1 VIARHR
7 LTLVQL
13 VSGLFAV
20 GIFAVGAA
28 EPADLSAQEM
38 TSALNGGWVTLSEP
52 RVDLWYHGL
61 AVVGFGETDEPTMYD
76 TAYLERVRAAK
87 QELGIYPTPLDE
99 RAEKLRDEFEGDPAF
114 ELFHFV
120 PLYFPEAS
128 RDRMLA
134 ALAAVADRRTRDSTI
149 AGRDTRAGMRLLEAR
164 FREGGQRRWLRE
176 FVELLQSEWDLFYA
190 DFREETAAGD
200 ATYLTVM
207 RRRWEADV
215 APAFADF
222 RSEEQLDS
230 GRIYIAPALGVE
242 GRMFA
247 GSSFQRTVHAIAV
260 WAPGWNDPRASIFSA
275 VREMC
280 YAVAGDALRSA
291 AGRGGPASITNAA
304 VRCGSRLLANSDPD
318 LAEEFRS
325 VYLRAAGIE
334 DPGADVEAAFQ
345 NAYSLAPEI
354 LDSLDVR
361 LRIAPGMDADVP
373 PPLTS
378 WSVES
383 KPHVDLWYHV
393 LAVAAADEP
402 GPLGMYSAEYARH
415 IREVKQELG
424 IYPTRLDSIAGELR
438 ASVADIGD
446 SIARS
451 IIHFIP
457 LYFPRGDPRSMLEAL
472 RVVARGRVDRLGVGG
487 ANVRYG
493 TVIAN
498 QVFVSGRARR
508 TLRDLVDAA
517 ENEWDVFYRDYWER
531 ANQQLRPRY
540 QAVQQLW
547 DSLFAPQLEP
557 YLVRRRLTAGL
568 ILPSPPLGPEGRII
582 DDDEYVPTDQTVSVQ
597 VPLDSDSPNETVYAF
612 LKELCF
618 LLIDDSDLEEH
629 VDETRNLEDLR
640 RTAAVRCGSLILQ
653 FYAPTLVAP
662 YRRAFLDAVGATE
675 GYTVAAFERVYALE
689 PEVFAIIREQI
700 RRR

>member
-1 VIARHR
+1 
-7 LTLVQL
+7 
-13 VSGLFAV
+13 
-20 GIFAVGAA
+20 
-28 EPADLSAQEM
+28 
-38 TSALNGGWVTLSEP
+38 
-52 RVDLWYHGL
+52 
-61 AVVGFGETDEPTMYD
+61 VVGFGETDEPTMYD
-76 TAYLERVRAAK
+76 VAYLERVRAAK

-99 RAEKLRDEFEGDPAF
+99 RAEKLKEEFQKDQAF

-128 RDRMLA
+128 RERMLN
-134 ALAAVADRRTRDSTI
+134 ALMAVADRRTRDSTV
-149 AGRDTRAGMRLLEAR
+149 AGPDTRAGMRLLEAR
-164 FREGGQRRWLRE
+164 LREGGQRRWLEE
-176 FVELLQSEWDLFYA
+176 FVELLQTEWDLFYA
-190 DFREETAAGD
+190 DFREQTAAGD
-200 ATYLTVM
+200 STYLTVM

-222 RSEEQLDS
+222 RTEEQLDS
-230 GRIYIAPALGVE
+230 GRIYIAPSLGFE

-260 WAPGWNDPRASIFSA
+260 WAPAWNDPRASLFAA

-280 YAVAGDALRSA
+280 YAVAGETLRSVG
-291 AGRGGPASITNAA
+291 GRVGPQSVGNAA
-304 VRCGSRLLANSDPD
+304 VRCGSRLLAHSDPD
-318 LAEEFRS
+318 LAEEYRS

-334 DPGADVEAAFQ
+334 DTVADAESAFGEA
-345 NAYSLAPEI
+345 YGLAPEV

-361 LRIAPGMDADVP
+361 LNIAPGLDTDAP
-373 PPLTS
+373 PMLTS
-378 WSVES
+378 WLVES
-383 KPHVDLWYHV
+383 KPQVDLWYHV

-402 GPLGMYSAEYARH
+402 GPLGMYSADYARH

-424 IYPTRLDSIAGELR
+424 IYPTRLDSIAGDLR
-438 ASVADIGD
+438 TAVTSMGD
-446 SIARS
+446 TVARS
-451 IIHFIP
+451 IIHFLP
-457 LYFPRGDPRSMLEAL
+457 LYFPRADPRSMLEAL
-472 RVVARGRVDRLGVGG
+472 RVVARGRVGRAGAGGV
-487 ANVRYG
+487 NVQYG
-493 TVIAN
+493 MLIAS
-498 QVFVSGRARR
+498 QVYISGRDRR
-508 TLRDLVDAA
+508 TLRELVDAA
-517 ENEWDVFYRDYWER
+517 ENEWDVFYRDYWEQAHR
-531 ANQQLRPRY
+531 ELQPRY
-540 QAVQQLW
+540 NAVQQLW

-568 ILPSPPLGPEGRII
+568 IIPSPPLGPEGRII
-582 DDDEYVPTDQTVSVQ
+582 DADEYVATDQTVSVQ

-618 LLIDDSDLEEH
+618 LLIDDGDLAEFSD
-629 VDETRNLEDLR
+629 DAQNLEDLR

-689 PEVFAIIREQI
+689 PEAFAIIREQI